1 MNTQTCAIGRL
12 FPANSIISAG
22 PKLLAGFTEV
32 PVNGIPKICT
42 SVRVSPITKP
52 ATAAFSILARNADN
66 SYDKYECQDYFNQEC
81 LPHSYAKSACFTK
94 SVLTQTI
101 LGS

>member
-52 ATAAFSILARNADN
+52 ATAAFSILDVTPIIAMTNTNVRITSTRNACHIPMPRALASPN
-66 SYDKYECQDYFNQEC
+66 PF
-81 LPHSYAKSACFTK
+81 
-94 SVLTQTI
+94 
-101 LGS
+101 

>member
-52 ATAAFSILARNADN
+52 ATAAFSILDLTPI
-66 SYDKYECQDYFNQEC
+66 K
-81 LPHSYAKSACFTK
+81 AKK
-94 SVLTQTI
+94 NKNLMLT
-101 LGS
+101 